1 MFITMDVLSSKMNTH
16 LIYSSFQLKVDRS
29 LPDKPVKPAPIVPPK
44 KPVPPPGKG
53 LLRPVALQPKRP
65 DKPQVPSP
73 VAK

>member
-1 MFITMDVLSSKMNTH
+1 MVIIMDVLSSEMKSSY
-16 LIYSSFQLKVDRS
+16 LLSFQIKVDRA
-29 LPDKPVKPAPIVPPK
+29 LVDKPAKPAPIVPPK

-65 DKPQVPSP
+65 EKPLAPSP